1 MCYGQTSYNYPT
13 VNMPSTLDS
22 MTRAE
27 EGLGR
32 EGVCVEQAPHWDEVS
47 EPHTEK
53 PDLHTR
59 SHAMGEARLPHKAQP
74 QLGFP
79 GHGPRSHSCRRVKN
93 KGRGLFL
100 GTLNSTRRIHFRE
113 GDSLKGPSR
122 HETQQQRKAVLWRAR
137 LTRAGPARSTAAPT
151 PEEAHRAAS
160 GSPQPR
166 GTRNPLTNRGGLGQQ
181 PTSSLFIFHSNTSW
195 PNFQRV

>member
-1 MCYGQTSYNYPT
+1 MCGA
-13 VNMPSTLDS
+13 ST
-22 MTRAE
+22 
-27 EGLGR
+27 
-32 EGVCVEQAPHWDEVS
+32 WDEVS
-47 EPHTEK
+47 EPHTGK

-79 GHGPRSHSCRRVKN
+79 GRGPRSHSCRRVKN

-113 GDSLKGPSR
+113 GDSLKHPSL
-122 HETQQQRKAVLWRAR
+122 HETKQQRKAVLWRAR
-137 LTRAGPARSTAAPT
+137 LTRAGPARNTAAPT

-160 GSPQPR
+160 GSPQHR
-166 GTRNPLTNRGGLGQQ
+166 GTRNPLTSWRGLGQQ

-195 PNFQRV
+195 PNFQRVQNWSSHL